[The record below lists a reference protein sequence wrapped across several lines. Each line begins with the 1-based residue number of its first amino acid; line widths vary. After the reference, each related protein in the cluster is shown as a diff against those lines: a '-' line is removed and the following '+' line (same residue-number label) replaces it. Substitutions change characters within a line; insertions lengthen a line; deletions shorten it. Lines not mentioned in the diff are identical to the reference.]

1 VLVDAHAANAAGELM
16 YQNIADKHG
25 VARSTLSR
33 HHGGVVGTMAEKA
46 VNQQLLT
53 LSEELELVV
62 YTEQLTVQHL
72 PPTREMISN
81 FASAIAKKEVSEH

>member
-1 VLVDAHAANAAGELM
+1 
-16 YQNIADKHG
+16 
-25 VARSTLSR
+25 
-33 HHGGVVGTMAEKA
+33 MAEKA